1 MLVKEELV
9 KYLMGGHI
17 HVSRQDYLFFS
28 NLSKIADNKKVTT
41 GQDKLLNKLVD
52 KYQRQLKNQNLDI
65 SFLKNLEWNHD
76 LIQTRIEYLRAELS
90 LTNNELVLRSP
101 FNKAFNQ
108 ALRKYGGSNT
118 FIWDKVLRVHKSP
131 ASTYALQLIVNLI
144 EKHFPEYVYCD
155 NIKSLLEDIKGFKGL
170 VWNPT
175 LVKSNENFYIAA
187 CNSVLFDQLKD
198 LNLSK
203 DAKTFFQLS
212 KYGVKISDDLIDN
225 EELKFASNFQYEID
239 ISQINELCRYV
250 KNLGFDEINI
260 GRHLYTRTI
269 YADIRDK
276 MLDEGIKIV
285 GYNELNSIENKD
297 YILAQFRNMYTQNVD
312 TKKAS
317 KVVFIKN
324 SNPVKVK

>member
-52 KYQRQLKNQNLDI
+52 KYQRQLKNQNLDT
-65 SFLKNLEWNHD
+65 SSLKNLKWNHD

-90 LTNNELVLRSP
+90 LVDDELVLRSP

-108 ALRKYGGSNT
+108 ELRKYGGFNT
-118 FIWDKVLRVHKSP
+118 FVWDKVFRVHKSP
-131 ASTYALQLIVNLI
+131 TSTYALRLIVNLI
-144 EKHFPEYVYCD
+144 QKHFPEYVFCD
-155 NIKSLLEDIKGFKGL
+155 NIKSLLEDIKGYTGL

-175 LVKSNENFYIAA
+175 LVKSNDNFYIAA
-187 CNSVLFDQLKD
+187 CNNVLFDQLKD

-212 KYGVKISDDLIDN
+212 KFGVKIGDDLLVD
-225 EELKFASNFQYEID
+225 EELKFASSFQYEID
-239 ISQINELCRYV
+239 ISQIDILCRYI

-269 YADIRDK
+269 YAELRDK
-276 MLDEGIKIV
+276 MINEGIKIV
-285 GYNELNSIENKD
+285 GYNELNNIENKD
-297 YILAQFRNMYTQNVD
+297 YILVQFRNMYTQNID